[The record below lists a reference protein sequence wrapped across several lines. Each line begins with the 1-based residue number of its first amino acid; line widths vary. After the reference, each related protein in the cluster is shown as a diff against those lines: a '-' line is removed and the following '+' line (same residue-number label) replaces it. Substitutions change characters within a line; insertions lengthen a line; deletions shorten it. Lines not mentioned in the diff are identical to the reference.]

1 MEAARMK
8 LTVTLVAALLISA
21 GAQAGDVYVTK
32 DAKGNTVYTD
42 TPQTLPAEK
51 VGISSS
57 STDPAVVQKRYAD
70 TMSQYAKDDAQETK
84 ATAST
89 ADSAKASAMTAEDKA
104 KRCTDARQRYQ
115 TTMDA
120 RRLYEQDPNGERR
133 YLDSPEIDA
142 ARANAK
148 KLMDEFCSGQ

>member
-1 MEAARMK
+1 MK

-21 GAQAGDVYVTK
+21 GAQGGDVYVTK
-32 DAKGNTVYTD
+32 DAKGNPVYTD

-51 VGISSS
+51 VGIASS

-70 TMSQYAKDDAQETK
+70 TMSQYAKDDAQDAK
-84 ATAST
+84 AGAKP
-89 ADSAKASAMTAEDKA
+89 ADSAKANAMTAEDKA

-115 TTMDA
+115 TMMDSQK
-120 RRLYEQDPNGERR
+120 LYEQDPNGERR
-133 YLDSPEIDA
+133 YLDSAEIDA

-148 KLMDEFCSGQ
+148 QVMDEFCSGK